1 MVVIVRTYGGKYPC
15 GFCFS
20 GGHMELESSG
30 QTRVQRPELAGKMR
44 VGPRSVVGD
53 RSGTRALRSVQ
64 KVGKPPF

>member
-1 MVVIVRTYGGKYPC
+1 MSQHEIDGK
-15 GFCFS
+15 GFYR
-20 GGHMELESSG
+20 EDLWWSG